1 VPLYGGQLAAEWARL
16 RSAAPVAAIVVMNAG
31 TPGGPG
37 RARDESYA
45 SAIEAAQRV
54 GQRVLGYVHSEY
66 SRRLV
71 SSVRREIDRW
81 YAMYPSLNGIFVDQV
96 TPDGA
101 GVTYYGALHDAIKT
115 RSRHALVVIN
125 PGLDP
130 TEEYL
135 TVGDIVVSFEG
146 TYETYAGSA
155 SAGPAW
161 VQRYPASRFW
171 HIITEARSEQSVRDA
186 VRLSRQRN
194 AGHVF
199 MSDLPAAEAYLRLPA
214 EPYWAHEIA
223 AVTAHDGADG
233 SSRRG

>member
-1 VPLYGGQLAAEWARL
+1 V
-16 RSAAPVAAIVVMNAG
+16 NAG

-45 SAIEAAQRV
+45 SAIESAQRV

-66 SRRLV
+66 TRRLLSRV
-71 SSVRREIDRW
+71 LGEVDRW
-81 YAMYPSLNGIFVDQV
+81 YAMYPNLNGIFIDQV

-101 GVTYYGALHDAIKT
+101 GVAYYGALHGEIKA

-125 PGLDP
+125 PGLCP

-135 TVGDIVVSFEG
+135 TVSDIVVSFEG
-146 TYETYAGSA
+146 TYETYARSA

-161 VQRYPASRFW
+161 VHRYPASRFW
-171 HIITEARSEQSVRDA
+171 HIITEARSEQGVRNA

-194 AGHVF
+194 AGYVF
-199 MSDLPAAEAYLRLPA
+199 VSDLPAAQAYLRLPA
-214 EPYWAHEIA
+214 EPYWARAIA
-223 AVTAHDGADG
+223 AVGAQDGADG